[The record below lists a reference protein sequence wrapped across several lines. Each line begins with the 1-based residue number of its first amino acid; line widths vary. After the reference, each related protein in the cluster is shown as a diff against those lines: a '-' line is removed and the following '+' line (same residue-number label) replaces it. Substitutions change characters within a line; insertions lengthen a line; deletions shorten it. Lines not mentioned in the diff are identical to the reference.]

1 MEIQPTIAARHQIG
15 ANGASLFE
23 LGMMYATGHLRPL
36 NLVSAHV
43 CFNLAG
49 RQGHDRAAGL
59 RQEIAA
65 NMSADEIAAAQRAAR
80 DCLSASIDD
89 ILAAVENAPVPR
101 SGPRSQGHAALLN

>member
-1 MEIQPTIAARHQIG
+1 MGRPIAVHDGIG
-15 ANGASLFE
+15 ADGASLFE

-59 RQEIAA
+59 RQEVAA

-80 DCLSASIDD
+80 NCLSASIDD
-89 ILAAVENAPVPR
+89 ILATVENAPVPR
-101 SGPRSQGHAALLN
+101 SGPRSQGHGALLN